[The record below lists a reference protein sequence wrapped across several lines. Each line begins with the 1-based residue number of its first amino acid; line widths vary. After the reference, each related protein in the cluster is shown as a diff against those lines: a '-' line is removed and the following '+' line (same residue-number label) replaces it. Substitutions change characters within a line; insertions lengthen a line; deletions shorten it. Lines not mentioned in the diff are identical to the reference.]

1 MSVKLKCANK
11 FVIFVHCSYCSDTS
25 EFAVVRNQNEN
36 LSVSPISTPLPNSI
50 TEVDAI
56 NNNRNADSN
65 LPRKLGYT
73 TCQNQHKSDNQL
85 KVISGRRL
93 NNQATTLI
101 PEDGR
106 LSDWLDVNNIDALSK
121 NAILAE
127 QFTYDDFIY
136 GMEKSDL
143 HRIGLK

>member
-1 MSVKLKCANK
+1 MC
-11 FVIFVHCSYCSDTS
+11 CSYSSDTS
-25 EFAVVRNQNEN
+25 EFAMVRNQNEN
-36 LSVSPISTPLPNSI
+36 LSVSPIPTPLPNSI

-56 NNNRNADSN
+56 NNNRNFDLN
-65 LPRKLGYT
+65 LSRKSGLISG
-73 TCQNQHKSDNQL
+73 QNQHKSDNQL
-85 KVISGRRL
+85 KVTSGRRL
-93 NNQATTLI
+93 NSQAATVI
-101 PEDGR
+101 PEDSR
-106 LSDWLDVNNIDALSK
+106 LSDWLDTNSIDAVSK